1 MYIRSCQTMI
11 RTMRRNVAKQD
22 KVRLSCYNGV
32 FQVVLVVKNLPTKA
46 RDMRLRF
53 DPWVGKIPW
62 RMAWQPTP
70 VVLPGESHGHRSL
83 EGYRPQGHKESNT
96 TEATQNAHTQV
107 AIVKKSDTNS
117 VAQRRQKF
125 ISLSLNSLR
134 SVFQVGGKLGLTCQ
148 LRIQFLCCFPM
159 PECLIVICIMVIGWP
174 LRLRQKEE
182 E

>member
-1 MYIRSCQTMI
+1 MI
-11 RTMRRNVAKQD
+11 RTVRKNVAKQD

-32 FQVVLVVKNLPTKA
+32 FQVVLVVKNLPTTA

-96 TEATQNAHTQV
+96 TEAT
-107 AIVKKSDTNS
+107 
-117 VAQRRQKF
+117 
-125 ISLSLNSLR
+125 
-134 SVFQVGGKLGLTCQ
+134 
-148 LRIQFLCCFPM
+148 
-159 PECLIVICIMVIGWP
+159 
-174 LRLRQKEE
+174 
-182 E
+182 